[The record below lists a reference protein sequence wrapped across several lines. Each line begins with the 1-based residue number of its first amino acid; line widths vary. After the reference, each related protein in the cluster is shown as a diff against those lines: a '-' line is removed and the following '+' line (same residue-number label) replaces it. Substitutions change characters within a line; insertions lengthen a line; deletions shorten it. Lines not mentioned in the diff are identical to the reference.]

1 MVRRFIDPARQKL
14 SIAALTL
21 LIIIPCQPGK
31 SQEKT
36 WNYFYRI
43 HFVDKGE
50 NNVSGFAPEDLLSER
65 AIERRR
71 KAGFDVPDY
80 RDLPVWKAY
89 TDQISSTGLSLH
101 CTSKWMNTALF
112 KSSEPIGPGI
122 PDQFPFI
129 KEVKMV
135 RSPESKGYSHDKD
148 KIEYA
153 SSDLPPYDNSLSMIN
168 GIRVLNS
175 GLTGKG
181 VLIAVIDGGFTNA
194 DLIPSLEH
202 LRNRNGIKGTY
213 DFVNR
218 NKFVY
223 AYNDH
228 GTAVMSVLA
237 GMIPGAIE
245 GSAPGADYWLLRSEI
260 TESEYPAEEDLWV
273 AAAEFADSI
282 GADIIS
288 SSLGYST
295 FDDPLMDYRFSD
307 MDGDKAFVS
316 RAADIAASLGILVV
330 NSAGNE
336 RNNPWIRI
344 IAPSDGDSVLAVG
357 AVGGDRII
365 SSFSSAGPSSDR
377 QIKPDIVSQGVSVP
391 VQVSPA
397 MISRAN
403 GTSFSC
409 PLISGI
415 CACIM
420 QAVPQATNM
429 EIISALQSASDKHLS
444 PDSLYGY
451 GIPDIEKTIAILQD
465 KHLSKPVSGIVV
477 FPNPFR
483 DELFITFSDIP
494 EKLNVELFDQGGR
507 LMMKREFTD
516 FISRSLILDDLP
528 VPGKGVYFV
537 RLITPDETYIHKII
551 KVEDPR

>member
-112 KSSEPIGPGI
+112 KSSEPIGTGI

-129 KEVKMV
+129 KEVKIV
-135 RSPESKGYSHDKD
+135 RSPESKGYSLDKD
-148 KIEYA
+148 KIDYA
-153 SSDLPPYDNSLSMIN
+153 SSDLPAYNNPLSMIN

-218 NKFVY
+218 NEFVY

-494 EKLNVELFDQGGR
+494 EKLNVELFDQSGR

>member
-1 MVRRFIDPARQKL
+1 MVRGFIDPARQKL
-14 SIAALTL
+14 AIAALTL

-31 SQEKT
+31 CQEKT

-43 HFVDKGE
+43 HFVDKGGFD
-50 NNVSGFAPEDLLSER
+50 VSDFSPEDLLSDK
-65 AIERRR
+65 ATERRR
-71 KAGFDVPDY
+71 KAGIVVPDY
-80 RDLPVWKAY
+80 RDLPVWKDY
-89 TDQISSTGLSLH
+89 TEQISSTGLTLH
-101 CTSKWMNTALF
+101 CTSRWMNTALF
-112 KSSEPIGPGI
+112 KSSVPVEPGI
-122 PDQFPFI
+122 LDQFPFI
-129 KEVKMV
+129 KEVKIV
-135 RSPESKGYSHDKD
+135 RSPETKGYSHDKN

-153 SSDLPPYDNSLSMIN
+153 SRDLPPYDNSLAMIN

-194 DLIPSLEH
+194 DLIPSLNH

-223 AYNDH
+223 DYNDH

-260 TESEYPAEEDLWV
+260 TESEYPVEEDLWV

-336 RNNPWIRI
+336 RTTPWIRI
-344 IAPSDGDSVLAVG
+344 IAPADGDSVLAVG

-365 SSFSSAGPSSDR
+365 SAFSSAGPSSDR
-377 QIKPDIVSQGVSVP
+377 QIKPDIVSQGVSIP

-397 MISRAN
+397 MIARAN

-409 PLISGI
+409 PLISGM
-415 CACIM
+415 CACVM
-420 QAVPQATNM
+420 QAVPRATNM
-429 EIISALQSASDKHLS
+429 EIISALQSSSDRHLA

-451 GIPDIEKTIAILQD
+451 GIPDIEKTIAILQN
-465 KHLSKPVSGIVV
+465 KHLSKPGSGIIV

-483 DELFITFSDIP
+483 KELFITFSVIP
-494 EKLNVELFDQGGR
+494 EKLTVELFDQSGR
-507 LMMKREFTD
+507 IMMKREYSD
-516 FISRSLILDDLP
+516 FISRSLTLDDLP

-537 RLITPDETYIHKII
+537 RLITPDEIFTHKII
-551 KVEDPR
+551 KVEDP

>member
-1 MVRRFIDPARQKL
+1 MVRGFIDPARQKL
-14 SIAALTL
+14 AIAALTL
-21 LIIIPCQPGK
+21 LIIIPCQSGK
-31 SQEKT
+31 CQEKT

-43 HFVDKGE
+43 HFADKGG
-50 NNVSGFAPEDLLSER
+50 NNVSGFAPEDLLSEK
-65 AIERRR
+65 ATERRR
-71 KAGFDVPDY
+71 KAGIVVPDY

-89 TDQISSTGLSLH
+89 TDQISSTGLTLH

-112 KSSEPIGPGI
+112 KSSEPVEPGML
-122 PDQFPFI
+122 DQYPFI
-129 KEVKMV
+129 KEVKIV

-148 KIEYA
+148 KIDYVR
-153 SSDLPPYDNSLSMIN
+153 DLPPYNNSLAMIN
-168 GIRVLNS
+168 GIKVLNS

-194 DLIPSLEH
+194 DLIPSLDH
-202 LRNRNGIKGTY
+202 LRKRNGIKGTY

-218 NKFVY
+218 NGFVY
-223 AYNDH
+223 DFNDH

-237 GMIPGAIE
+237 GVIPGAIE

-260 TESEYPAEEDLWV
+260 TESEYPVEEDLWT

-336 RNNPWIRI
+336 RNTPWIRI

-357 AVGGDRII
+357 AVSGDRII

-377 QIKPDIVSQGVSVP
+377 QIKPDIVAQGVSIP

-397 MISRAN
+397 MIASAS

-409 PLISGI
+409 PIISGM

-429 EIISALQSASDKHLS
+429 EIISALQSASDRYHI
-444 PDSLYGY
+444 PDSLYGF

-483 DELFITFSDIP
+483 DELFITFSVIP
-494 EKLNVELFDQGGR
+494 EKLTVELFDQSGR
-507 LMMKREFTD
+507 LMMKREYSE
-516 FISRSLILDDLP
+516 FISRSLNLDDLP

-537 RLITPDETYIHKII
+537 RLITPDGTFIHKII
-551 KVEDPR
+551 KIEDP

>member
-43 HFVDKGE
+43 HFVDKGG

-112 KSSEPIGPGI
+112 KSSEPIGTGI

-129 KEVKMV
+129 KEVKIV
-135 RSPESKGYSHDKD
+135 RSPESKGYSLDKD
-148 KIEYA
+148 KIDYA
-153 SSDLPPYDNSLSMIN
+153 SSDLPAYNNPLSMIN

-213 DFVNR
+213 DIVNR
-218 NKFVY
+218 NEFVY

-494 EKLNVELFDQGGR
+494 EKLNVELFDQSGR

>member
-135 RSPESKGYSHDKD
+135 RSPESKGYSLDKD

-153 SSDLPPYDNSLSMIN
+153 SSDLPAYNNPLSMIN

-218 NKFVY
+218 NEFVY

-336 RNNPWIRI
+336 RNNRWIRI

>member
-1 MVRRFIDPARQKL
+1 
-14 SIAALTL
+14 
-21 LIIIPCQPGK
+21 
-31 SQEKT
+31 
-36 WNYFYRI
+36 
-43 HFVDKGE
+43 
-50 NNVSGFAPEDLLSER
+50 
-65 AIERRR
+65 
-71 KAGFDVPDY
+71 
-80 RDLPVWKAY
+80 
-89 TDQISSTGLSLH
+89 
-101 CTSKWMNTALF
+101 
-112 KSSEPIGPGI
+112 
-122 PDQFPFI
+122 
-129 KEVKMV
+129 
-135 RSPESKGYSHDKD
+135 
-148 KIEYA
+148 
-153 SSDLPPYDNSLSMIN
+153 MIN

-175 GLTGKG
+175 GLTGEG
-181 VLIAVIDGGFTNA
+181 VLIAVIDGGFANA
-194 DLIPSLEH
+194 DLIPSLDH
-202 LRNRNGIKGTY
+202 LRNRNGVKGTY

-218 NKFVY
+218 NEFVY
-223 AYNDH
+223 DYNDH

-237 GMIPGAIE
+237 GMIPGVIE

-260 TESEYPAEEDLWV
+260 TESEYPVEEDLWT

-288 SSLGYST
+288 SSLGYCT

-336 RNNPWIRI
+336 RTTPWIRI
-344 IAPSDGDSVLAVG
+344 IAPADGDSVLAVG
-357 AVGGDRII
+357 AVNGDRII
-365 SSFSSAGPSSDR
+365 ASFSSAGPSSDR
-377 QIKPDIVSQGVSVP
+377 QIKPDIVSQGVSIP

-397 MISRAN
+397 MIARAN

-409 PLISGI
+409 PLIGGM

-429 EIISALQSASDKHLS
+429 EIISALQSASDRHFA
-444 PDSLYGY
+444 PDSLYGF
-451 GIPDIEKTIAILQD
+451 GIPDIEKTIVILQD

-483 DELFITFSDIP
+483 DELFITFSVIP
-494 EKLNVELFDQGGR
+494 QKLTVELFDQGGR
-507 LMMKREFTD
+507 LMMKREYSD

-537 RLITPDETYIHKII
+537 RLITPDEIYTHKII

>member
-112 KSSEPIGPGI
+112 KSSEPIGTGI

-129 KEVKMV
+129 KEVKIV

-153 SSDLPPYDNSLSMIN
+153 SSDLPAYNNPLSMIN

-213 DFVNR
+213 DIVNR
-218 NKFVY
+218 NEFVY

-494 EKLNVELFDQGGR
+494 EKLNVELFDQSGR